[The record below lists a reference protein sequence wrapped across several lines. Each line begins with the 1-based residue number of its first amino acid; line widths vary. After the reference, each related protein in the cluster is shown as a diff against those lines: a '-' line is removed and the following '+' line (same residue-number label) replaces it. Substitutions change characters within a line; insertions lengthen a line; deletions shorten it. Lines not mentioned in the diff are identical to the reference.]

1 MSELPA
7 PLEQAIEWHARQ
19 VSGQFTEREHRA
31 FEQWLAAD
39 QAHMAAWNG
48 LRSRLDQTF
57 SQLSGSRARQVLST
71 GTSRRHLLRGALVIG
86 GCALS
91 ARLVTWPGM
100 PLDNLTADF
109 STGVAQRETFVLA
122 DGSRLTLNAESAVD
136 IDFRDSVR
144 IIRLI
149 RGSLMAQIEGQD
161 RPFQLICK
169 SGMAQLDAGQCLL
182 TQHQDHAEFW
192 LTAGTARLRSGQR
205 QALALTA
212 GQGARLDSF
221 GVHPLPKNATDPG
234 AWVRG
239 LLEVND
245 QSLGQVI
252 DRLRPYRRGILQVSD
267 AAASLRISGVFS
279 LDNSDQA
286 LAALNDILPLRIDSY
301 WGWWTRVDRA

>member
-7 PLEQAIEWHARQ
+7 PLEQAIDWHARQ
-19 VSGQFTEREHRA
+19 ASGQFTEREHRA

-39 QAHMAAWNG
+39 TAHAAAWNS

-57 SQLSGSRARQVLST
+57 AQLSGSRARQVLNT
-71 GTSRRHLLRGALVIG
+71 GTSRRHLLRGALVVG

-91 ARLVTWPGM
+91 TRLVTWPGM
-100 PLDNLTADF
+100 PLDSLAADF

-122 DGSRLTLNAESAVD
+122 DGSRLTLNAESAAD
-136 IDFRDSVR
+136 IDFNGSVR
-144 IIRLI
+144 IVRLL
-149 RGSLMAQIEGQD
+149 RGSVMAQIERQD
-161 RPFQLICK
+161 RPFQLVCK
-169 SGMAQLDAGQCLL
+169 NGGAQLDAGQCLL

-192 LTAGTARLRSGQR
+192 LKAGTAQLRSGQ
-205 QALALTA
+205 QQGLALTA

-221 GVHPLPKNATDPG
+221 GLHLLPRSTVDPSG
-234 AWVRG
+234 WVRG

-252 DRLRPYRRGILQVSD
+252 DQMRPYRRGILQVSD

-286 LAALNDILPLRIDSY
+286 LAALNDILPLRIDRY
-301 WGWWTRVDRA
+301 WGLWTRIDRA